1 MNGISG
7 TKLFDPDAQVNRAMF
22 ATVLHRMADTPK
34 IAYNT
39 KFPDVKDGQYYT
51 SAILWAADKKIVSGM
66 SDGTYGVTQ
75 NITRAQ
81 IAKMLYEYA
90 KLQKYDISGAA
101 SLDSFTDK
109 DKVRAWAVG
118 YLKWAV
124 DAGMISGKPNG
135 DGTFRLDPD
144 GFATRAECAKMLT
157 MFMQKYVDK

>member
-1 MNGISG
+1 
-7 TKLFDPDAQVNRAMF
+7 
-22 ATVLHRMADTPK
+22 
-34 IAYNT
+34 
-39 KFPDVKDGQYYT
+39 
-51 SAILWAADKKIVSGM
+51 
-66 SDGTYGVTQ
+66 
-75 NITRAQ
+75 RAQ

-90 KLQKYDISGAA
+90 KFQKYDISGAA

-124 DAGMISGKPNG
+124 DAGMINGKPNG

-157 MFMQKYVDK
+157 MFMQKYVEK